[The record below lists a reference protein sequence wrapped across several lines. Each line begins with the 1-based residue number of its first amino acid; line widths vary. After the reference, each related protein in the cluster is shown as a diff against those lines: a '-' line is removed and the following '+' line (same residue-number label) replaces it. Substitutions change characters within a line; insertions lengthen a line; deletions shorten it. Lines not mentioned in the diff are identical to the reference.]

1 MGFVDIDHATRA
13 ELLELPNR
21 YADALN
27 TNRVEGFVGSF
38 APDGVWDVSSSNPKW
53 LARGRDAIAKLYE
66 YLRGAHE
73 WVFQV
78 VYQSVI
84 LECSGECAKVRTY
97 VGEYGN
103 VSGVAVCSSLL
114 CITMNAS
121 NTKVS
126 GTFRTGSSMRSTTG
140 LPTCWQIH
148 SAIPR
153 RETSVSRRQTRGR
166 WPRPREIA
174 WQSSRARRQA

>member
-1 MGFVDIDHATRA
+1 MPRKLSESTLGGDVAFVDIDHATRA
-13 ELLELPNR
+13 ELLELPSR

-84 LECSGECAKVRTY
+84 LECSGERAMVRTY

-103 VSGVAVCSSLL
+103 IRGGGVQLFGVYNDECVKHEGQWYFSYRKFDALYHGPPDLL
-114 CITMNAS
+114 ADP
-121 NTKVS
+121 KRYPAPRKF
-126 GTFRTGSSMRSTTG
+126 GRS
-140 LPTCWQIH
+140 
-148 SAIPR
+148 
-153 RETSVSRRQTRGR
+153 EV
-166 WPRPREIA
+166 E
-174 WQSSRARRQA
+174 